1 MGDTKQKVGERIRA
15 LRIEQGLTQEQL
27 GMMTG
32 LNRVQISRL
41 ETGSKNT
48 SLDNLDK
55 VLDGLDC
62 PIDELFPKD

>member
-48 SLDNLDK
+48 PLDNLDK

>member
-1 MGDTKQKVGERIRA
+1 MGSTKQIVGERIKK
-15 LRIEQGLTQEQL
+15 LRKQQGLTQERL

-41 ETGSKNT
+41 ETGSMNT

-55 VLDGLDC
+55 VLDGLGC
-62 PIDELFPKD
+62 SIEELFSL

>member
-62 PIDELFPKD
+62 PIDELFPKG